1 MNDSEQKKNR
11 KGTIWICTGLLL
23 IIAALFLTCYNIW
36 DESRANKVRITV
48 LEQLMPELEM
58 SEEIVPDYKKFPDME
73 MPEEEIDGN
82 RYIGVLELTSL
93 GLELPVMSD
102 WSYPKLKVAPC
113 RYDGSAY
120 QGNLVIAA
128 HNYDC
133 HFGSIKLMVPG
144 ETVTFTDVDG
154 NVFVY
159 EVAEIEILNPY
170 AVEEMKSGD
179 WDLTLFTCTY
189 GGQERVVVRCIIAE

>member
-1 MNDSEQKKNR
+1 MSNSARKENR
-11 KGTIWICTGLLL
+11 KGTIWMCIGLLL
-23 IIAALFLTCYNIW
+23 VMAALFLACYNIW
-36 DESRANKVRITV
+36 DESRADGVRVAV
-48 LEQLMPELEM
+48 LEQLMPELE
-58 SEEIVPDYKKFPDME
+58 EDETVPDYKKFPDMA

-82 RYIGVLELTSL
+82 RYIGVLKLTSL
-93 GLELPVMSD
+93 ELELPVMSE
-102 WSYPKLKVAPC
+102 WSYPKLKIAPC

-120 QGNLVIAA
+120 LGNMVIAA

-133 HFGSIKLMVPG
+133 HFGSIKLMTPG

-159 EVAEIEILNPY
+159 EVAEVEILNPY

-189 GGQERVVVRCIIAE
+189 GGQERVTVRCVLIE